1 MKPLFCNIHQY
12 GNFNIYSPCSPFLG
26 AVLSTLGDLKAPQLL
41 GSAQPE
47 KKKKRTATRTP
58 THTAAQIHSFYLGK
72 VAPFFFSSPTY
83 PDINVP
89 PKN

>member
-1 MKPLFCNIHQY
+1 M
-12 GNFNIYSPCSPFLG
+12 
-26 AVLSTLGDLKAPQLL
+26 
-41 GSAQPE
+41 
-47 KKKKRTATRTP
+47 P

-83 PDINVP
+83 PDINIP